1 MFLGLFDGIPDVS
14 QSVYDVQSPEYGSYY
29 GSLYVV
35 PYRTFR
41 IICKEVNESR
51 MSYAGVLINVL
62 DVRSSSGHPLNVFY
76 ICAVP
81 AASTLGA
88 TGRTRQVS
96 CHTAVLVV
104 QVLCAWYKNVVPG
117 VLEDWRL
124 RSHQTGAPSSETPS
138 CMNSVMFASFVL
150 IAMTHLDYD
159 TKTEMIF
166 TGSARELFPIA
177 WS

>member
-1 MFLGLFDGIPDVS
+1 MCCTSCKHLG
-14 QSVYDVQSPEYGSYY
+14 
-29 GSLYVV
+29 
-35 PYRTFR
+35 
-41 IICKEVNESR
+41 C
-51 MSYAGVLINVL
+51 
-62 DVRSSSGHPLNVFY
+62 
-76 ICAVP
+76 C
-81 AASTLGA
+81 

-177 WS
+177 WSYIWLSQMSSSNCKINHSPGTRYKYVIPVLAPGLIHQCTVRGVLRVWRVGMSYAYTVQV